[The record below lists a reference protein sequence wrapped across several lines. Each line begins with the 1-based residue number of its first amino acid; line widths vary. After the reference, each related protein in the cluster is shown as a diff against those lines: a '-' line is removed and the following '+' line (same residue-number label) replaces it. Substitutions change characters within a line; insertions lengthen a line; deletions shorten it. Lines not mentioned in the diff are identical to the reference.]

1 MNIQYNWQI
10 TYELFLE
17 SMQYHLRIDAS
28 RDFILYM
35 TSLCPEHFKQTT
47 LIDFLNLCIH
57 NQYGT
62 DYKFDYR
69 VLRRIIE
76 LHIAFHGM
84 VTVKEFIEM
93 CDFLINK
100 KYNHIVEKVLILM
113 FSEYGH
119 RIYPVEYQKIISSF
133 NKNCVKDI
141 DIQNMPCSDLYHYLP
156 KDFVQEISPF
166 LINYEHRK

>member
-62 DYKFDYR
+62 DYEFDYR

>member
-1 MNIQYNWQI
+1 MNIQHKI

-17 SMQYHLRIDAS
+17 SMQYHLRIEAS

-57 NQYGT
+57 NQYRT
-62 DYKFDYR
+62 DYEFDYR
-69 VLRRIIE
+69 ALRRIIE
-76 LHIAFHGM
+76 LHITFHGM
-84 VTVKEFIEM
+84 VTAKEFIEM

-113 FSEYGH
+113 FSEYGR
-119 RIYPVEYQKIISSF
+119 RIYPVEYKKIISSF
-133 NKNCVKDI
+133 NKNCVKE
-141 DIQNMPCSDLYHYLP
+141 DIQNMLCSDLYHYLP

-166 LINYEHRK
+166 LINYEYRK

>member
-1 MNIQYNWQI
+1 MNIQQI

-17 SMQYHLRIDAS
+17 SMQYHLRIEAS

-57 NQYGT
+57 NQYRT
-62 DYKFDYR
+62 DYEFDYR
-69 VLRRIIE
+69 ALRRIIE
-76 LHIAFHGM
+76 LHITFHGM
-84 VTVKEFIEM
+84 VTAKEFIEM

-113 FSEYGH
+113 FSEYGR
-119 RIYPVEYQKIISSF
+119 RIYPAKYQKIISSF
-133 NKNCVKDI
+133 NKNCIEDI
-141 DIQNMPCSDLYHYLP
+141 DIQNMPCSDLYNYLP
-156 KDFVQEISPF
+156 KDFMQEISPF
-166 LINYEHRK
+166 LINYEYRK

>member
-1 MNIQYNWQI
+1 MNIQQI
-10 TYELFLE
+10 TYEFFLK

-35 TSLCPEHFKQTT
+35 TSLCPEHFRQTT

-57 NQYGT
+57 NQYRT
-62 DYKFDYR
+62 DYEFDYR
-69 VLRRIIE
+69 ALLRIIE
-76 LHIAFHGM
+76 LHITFHGM
-84 VTVKEFIEM
+84 VTAKEFIEM

-113 FSEYGH
+113 FSEYGR
-119 RIYPVEYQKIISSF
+119 RIYPVEYKKIISSF
-133 NKNCVKDI
+133 NKNCVKE
-141 DIQNMPCSDLYHYLP
+141 DIQNMLCSDLYHYLP

-166 LINYEHRK
+166 LINYEYRK